1 MGQAALGHTGRCFI
15 FIFFLEL
22 EPEGFCSPTGISAAG
37 ARNSFGKKGGGL
49 ALLPGL
55 KGEKTFLAS
64 QAPLRKTRLQIALL
78 PTEPLAHSTIHTT
91 ALGRKPGT
99 GIAA

>member
-37 ARNSFGKKGGGL
+37 ARNSFGKKGRGL

-64 QAPLRKTRLQIALL
+64 QAPPRKTRLQIALL
-78 PTEPLAHSTIHTT
+78 PTELLVHFTIHTT
-91 ALGRKPGT
+91 ALGRKLGT

>member
-1 MGQAALGHTGRCFI
+1 M
-15 FIFFLEL
+15 
-22 EPEGFCSPTGISAAG
+22 
-37 ARNSFGKKGGGL
+37 
-49 ALLPGL
+49 LPGL

-78 PTEPLAHSTIHTT
+78 PTEPLAHSTIHTM